1 MAVVN
6 AHNSAARTRASWS
19 EGFGFD
25 VGVAALA
32 AWVLGGLYLDGWAHA
47 HLPGLESFF
56 TPWHAVFYAGYGACA
71 AFVAAAALRNRAAGN
86 AWRDAL
92 PPGHGL
98 TAAGVALFGLGGAF
112 DLAWH
117 ELFGV
122 EVSVEALLSPSHLL
136 LAFAMALVVTGPV
149 RAWLLRRDA
158 GFARALPAIVGVA
171 LLLDILTFFT
181 QPAHPLVRP
190 WAYVGN
196 RPVDDVFALADST
209 PPFVSTPGGVPTVD
223 FAAASGVAGF
233 LLQTAVL
240 VGVALWI
247 RDRGLPAGATA
258 VVFGVNG
265 LMMGLMRSTVP
276 FALSL
281 VAAGVAAEVLART
294 TPRRVFAPTLAASF
308 GLLYFA
314 ALALAGGVW
323 WSVHLWLGV
332 VVMAAAAAWLL
343 ANVTAARPA

>member
-6 AHNSAARTRASWS
+6 AEARATRTRASWS

-25 VGVAALA
+25 VGVCALA

-56 TPWHAVFYAGYGACA
+56 TPWHAVFYAGYGASA
-71 AFVAAAALRNRAAGN
+71 AFVAAAALRNRAAGR
-86 AWRDAL
+86 AAL

-98 TAAGVALFGLGGAF
+98 TAAGIALFGLGGAF

-122 EVSVEALLSPSHLL
+122 EVSIEALLSPSHLL

-149 RAWLLRRDA
+149 RAWLLRRDT

-171 LLLDILTFFT
+171 LLLDIFTFFT

-190 WAYVGN
+190 WAYMGN
-196 RPVDDVFALADST
+196 RPVEDVFALVDST
-209 PPFVSTPGGVPTVD
+209 PPFVATPGGVPTVD

-233 LLQTAVL
+233 LLQTMVL

-265 LMMGLMRSTVP
+265 LMMGLMRSTLP

-281 VAAGVAAEVLART
+281 VAAGVVAEALARL
-294 TPRRVFAPTLAASF
+294 PRHVFASALAAAF
-308 GLLYFA
+308 GLLYFG
-314 ALALAGGVW
+314 ALVLAGGVW

-343 ANVTAARPA
+343 AHVSTARPA